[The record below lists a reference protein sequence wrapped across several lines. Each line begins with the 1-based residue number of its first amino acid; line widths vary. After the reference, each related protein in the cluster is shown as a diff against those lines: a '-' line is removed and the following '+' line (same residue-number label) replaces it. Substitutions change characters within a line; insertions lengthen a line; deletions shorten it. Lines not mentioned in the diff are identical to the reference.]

1 MYITNALTS
10 SLQLFL
16 QKFFADYCT
25 PEMGIARPR
34 DDKAATIRRMLEH
47 SEAKPSYSDSQK
59 IESHQ
64 LNQGDGSI
72 KMISTD
78 ISCSNCD
85 QDSNLKSE
93 SCVTI
98 KRHCPDWICN
108 LPSSLQGLYENQ
120 KNLSPKQ
127 SHSVFSSCT
136 SPLRDVVVQ
145 MHNRIGA
152 VIKFL
157 PE

>member
-1 MYITNALTS
+1 
-10 SLQLFL
+10 
-16 QKFFADYCT
+16 
-25 PEMGIARPR
+25 MGIARPR

-47 SEAKPSYSDSQK
+47 SEAKLLYSDSQN
-59 IESHQ
+59 IESQ
-64 LNQGDGSI
+64 ELNQEDGSI

-78 ISCSNCD
+78 ISCSKCD

-93 SCVTI
+93 SSVTI

-108 LPSSLQGLYENQ
+108 LPPSLQGLYESQ

-127 SHSVFSSCT
+127 SHSVFSSGT

-145 MHNRIGA
+145 MHSRIGA

>member
-1 MYITNALTS
+1 
-10 SLQLFL
+10 LFQ

-47 SEAKPSYSDSQK
+47 SEAKPLYSDSHK
-59 IESHQ
+59 IESDE
-64 LNQGDGSI
+64 LSQGDGSI
-72 KMISTD
+72 KMISND
-78 ISCSNCD
+78 VSFSMCD

-93 SCVTI
+93 SSVTI
-98 KRHCPDWICN
+98 QRHCPDWICN
-108 LPSSLQGLYENQ
+108 LPPSLQGLYESQ

-127 SHSVFSSCT
+127 SHSVFSSGT

-145 MHNRIGA
+145 MHNRVGA

>member
-1 MYITNALTS
+1 
-10 SLQLFL
+10 
-16 QKFFADYCT
+16 
-25 PEMGIARPR
+25 MGIARPR

-47 SEAKPSYSDSQK
+47 SEAKPLYSDSHK
-59 IESHQ
+59 IESDE
-64 LNQGDGSI
+64 LSQGDGSI
-72 KMISTD
+72 KMISND
-78 ISCSNCD
+78 VSFSMCD

-93 SCVTI
+93 SSVTI
-98 KRHCPDWICN
+98 QRHCPDWICN
-108 LPSSLQGLYENQ
+108 LPPSLQGLYESQ

-127 SHSVFSSCT
+127 SHSVFSSGT

-145 MHNRIGA
+145 MHNRVGA